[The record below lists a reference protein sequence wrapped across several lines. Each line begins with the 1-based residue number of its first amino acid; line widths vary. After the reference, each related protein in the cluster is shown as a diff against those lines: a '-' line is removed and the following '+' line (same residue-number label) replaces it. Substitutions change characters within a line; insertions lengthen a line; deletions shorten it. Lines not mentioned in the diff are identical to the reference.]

1 MEEPWLGWDL
11 KRPVFFREFFFW
23 MSAAGCNG
31 IPDINQR
38 KKTNKQKKPNN
49 LYCLHSDPLYNR
61 VSGSKLHNS
70 TSGLVKE

>member
-11 KRPVFFREFFFW
+11 KRPVFFREFLFW

-38 KKTNKQKKPNN
+38 KKTNKKKT
-49 LYCLHSDPLYNR
+49 
-61 VSGSKLHNS
+61 K
-70 TSGLVKE
+70 